1 MEMKFYICEICG
13 NIIAMVKKSGAP
25 VSCCGQKMKELEPG
39 TTDAAVEKHVPV
51 FEVKDNK
58 VLVTVGSVE
67 HPMLEEHYIEW
78 IAVQTTAGNQRKVL
92 KPGDKPEVTFVV
104 GPDDHVRNIYA
115 YCNLH
120 GLWKTEVHG
129 LRASHEGMF
138 SVDGAWGAI
147 S

>member
-39 TTDAAVEKHVPV
+39 TTDSAVEKHVPV

-67 HPMLEEHYIEW
+67 HPMLAEHYIEW
-78 IAVQTTAGNQRKVL
+78 IAVQTTAGNQRKAL
-92 KPGDKPEVTFVV
+92 KPGDKPQACFALCDGEEIEAV
-104 GPDDHVRNIYA
+104 YA

-120 GLWKTEVHG
+120 SLWK
-129 LRASHEGMF
+129 A
-138 SVDGAWGAI
+138 
-147 S
+147 

>member
-1 MEMKFYICEICG
+1 MEMKFYNCEICG

-67 HPMLEEHYIEW
+67 HPMTEEHYISHVVLE
-78 IAVQTTAGNQRKVL
+78 TDAGIQIVEL
-92 KPGDKPEVTFVV
+92 HPGDKPEAVFSVV
-104 GPDDHVRNIYA
+104 KGASVIAAYA

-120 GLWKTEVHG
+120 GLWK
-129 LRASHEGMF
+129 S
-138 SVDGAWGAI
+138 
-147 S
+147 

>member
-1 MEMKFYICEICG
+1 MLFYKCLKCG
-13 NIIAMVKKSGAP
+13 NFVTFLSEKSGCTP
-25 VSCCGQKMKELEPG
+25 TCCGETMTEIVAN
-39 TTDAAVEKHVPV
+39 TTDAAQEKHVPV
-51 FEVKDNK
+51 VVAKENK
-58 VLVTVGSVE
+58 VRVSVGSVE
-67 HPMLEEHYIEW
+67 HPMTDEHFIEW
-78 IAVQTTAGNQRKVL
+78 VILETSHGYQKKDL

-138 SVDGAWGAI
+138 SVDSAWGAI

>member
-78 IAVQTTAGNQRKVL
+78 IAVQTTAGNQRKAL
-92 KPGDKPEVTFVV
+92 KPGDKPQACFALCDGEEIEAV
-104 GPDDHVRNIYA
+104 YA

-120 GLWKTEVHG
+120 SLWK
-129 LRASHEGMF
+129 A
-138 SVDGAWGAI
+138 
-147 S
+147 